1 MHKRE
6 IIPIT
11 AFFFLAVL
19 MGFFYFNEEVNITG
33 AATTETNQK
42 NIFYGTYSIKPSFKT
57 SVDYDLEEYGEIVG
71 KAKEL
76 YKICSE
82 HYDLRTCIL
91 NKLILYNGQY
101 KKEAKEKNTEKR
113 FEWSLDCGTEE
124 EKFFYD
130 FVEKYKLCFDS
141 KEDGICEFSLAEGFK
156 NKKFYIKLSNEF
168 GKTKFELINEDS
180 VIEIKEIVDIT
191 GLYIVDNE
199 GKKVTKVS
207 DLNNAFQNYIHVY
220 ISFNRKGKVTTNV
233 KGEVLS
239 KKKESEKA
247 KTSRY
252 EGMIRLYKSTEN
264 KKTKISFIE
273 DLTDNDL
280 QLLVLDGKIQKYKP
294 IKDTFKFC
302 VKSPKKFYVYDEE
315 IEKPK
320 LKNVQYRFALKFI
333 DKTPPPPIENIEIKD
348 KLRDEDSVLVLW
360 NKSKANDVR
369 EYLIFYSQENFK
381 EEEVVYNKKNKKF
394 EIKNTKH
401 IKLVENEKIEI
412 EDIDLSECKFDP
424 IGEPCKYAKY
434 NKPLL
439 KGNLYY
445 NKSNKIYVV
454 IVDGLKDGV
463 DYNFMVVAVDFNG
476 NVIDNEKQK
485 FMLKNDKLPSGKSI
499 DDLNPDII
507 NTIKKESSGKTFTL
521 SWDREIYNLDG
532 RLAVDIESFNIYY
545 KAKDSDKR
553 SKFEKDLDR
562 FGRKVNR
569 NYEQNFY
576 KYKHV
581 TIEETN
587 CKGPSIECEYAI
599 SKEFAPGIYLW
610 GVTALDEAGNEHDYV
625 FVKDMD

>member
-76 YKICSE
+76 YRICSE

-141 KEDGICEFSLAEGFK
+141 KVTEGICEFSLVNGPKNGEVTMRLTNERGKIKVVFVNPKTSKSLIEMIDINGIYITSAKRRNENKANEVSNTLQNFVDIIVPFDSEGKVKKANILAESVSKEKTAIETQNKINLFK
-156 NKKFYIKLSNEF
+156 HTEN
-168 GKTKFELINEDS
+168 GKVFISFMDDKVYSSFKDS
-180 VIEIKEIVDIT
+180 KEI
-191 GLYIVDNE
+191 
-199 GKKVTKVS
+199 
-207 DLNNAFQNYIHVY
+207 
-220 ISFNRKGKVTTNV
+220 
-233 KGEVLS
+233 
-239 KKKESEKA
+239 
-247 KTSRY
+247 
-252 EGMIRLYKSTEN
+252 
-264 KKTKISFIE
+264 
-273 DLTDNDL
+273 
-280 QLLVLDGKIQKYKP
+280 YKP
-294 IKDTFKFC
+294 LKDTFRFC
-302 VKSPKKFYVYDEE
+302 VKSPKKFYVYDEKTKKTE
-315 IEKPK
+315 LRNI
-320 LKNVQYRFALKFI
+320 QYKFALKFL

-348 KLRDEDSVLVLW
+348 KLKDEDSVLVLW
-360 NKSKANDVR
+360 NKSPAKDVK
-369 EYLIFYSQENFK
+369 EYVIFYSKEDFK
-381 EEEVVYNKKNKKF
+381 EEELVYDEENKKF
-394 EIKNTKH
+394 EIKGTEYRR
-401 IKLVENEKIEI
+401 LLENQKIEI

-424 IGEPCKYAKY
+424 IGEPCKYANY

-454 IVDGLKDGV
+454 IVDGLKDSV

-485 FMLKNDKLPSGKSI
+485 FILKNGKLPSGKSI

-507 NTIKKESSGKTFTL
+507 NTIKKESSGKAFTL

-532 RLAVDIESFNIYY
+532 SLAVDIESFNIYY
-545 KAKDSDKR
+545 NVKESDR
-553 SKFEKDLDR
+553 VTSFERDLDKI
-562 FGRKVNR
+562 GRKVNK
-569 NYEQNFY
+569 NTEQNFY
-576 KYKHV
+576 KFNN
-581 TIEETN
+581 IPLNLEETN